1 MTPLN
6 SARSLP
12 RKTTDTPF
20 RIDYSQALEPRPQLL
35 EDADPISGN
44 ISRAW

>member
-12 RKTTDTPF
+12 RKPIDTLF
-20 RIDYSQALEPRPQLL
+20 RIDYSQALELRPQLL
-35 EDADPISGN
+35 EDADPISGI